1 MTDSYGFYREMILSG
16 FVLFQISLQFLGIY
30 YLSEQIETCDT
41 LCKSLSSSMMEYVI
55 GFDLAQLGAMLFLFF
70 GKSDLTLLSVPIG
83 LLFYKIFWQ
92 EIALLQTIN
101 PVERAENEEN
111 ISFRKSL
118 TNYYRCL
125 LKGLCTFFLFYLNNM
140 HHYLFLAFFAFF
152 LFPQIH

>member
-1 MTDSYGFYREMILSG
+1 MTDSYGFYREMILSV

-101 PVERAENEEN
+101 PVERAEN
-111 ISFRKSL
+111 
-118 TNYYRCL
+118 
-125 LKGLCTFFLFYLNNM
+125 
-140 HHYLFLAFFAFF
+140 
-152 LFPQIH
+152 

>member
-1 MTDSYGFYREMILSG
+1 MTDSYGFYREMILSV